1 MATKTTEKKKLS
13 DVTARAYDS
22 VEEKALASVRESI
35 EVLIKSLEKTRFT
48 DEDWA
53 RSAAQME
60 DVHKGL
66 LLVQQRRAAKE
77 ALKTAPEPINEK
89 EYSTLSRT
97 AAGRLRSA
105 LQMISGYGPNLS
117 CAQVASLLTVA
128 MFPGRNLGQL
138 AHLASLPKSTMSRHM
153 LDLSAYRRTRKGL
166 EGEDRS
172 RAPGLGLID
181 VVTPPDN
188 MRERHY
194 TLTQRGSALINI
206 LETILAK

>member
-1 MATKTTEKKKLS
+1 VNTTKSKKPSSTEDLTKKIEELQGRAQKL
-13 DVTARAYDS
+13 A
-22 VEEKALASVRESI
+22 
-35 EVLIKSLEKTRFT
+35 
-48 DEDWA
+48 EDL
-53 RSAAQME
+53 R
-60 DVHKGL
+60 DDH
-66 LLVQQRRAAKE
+66 
-77 ALKTAPEPINEK
+77 INDR
-89 EYSTLSRT
+89 EYSTLART
-97 AAGRLRSA
+97 AAGRLRSS
-105 LQMISGYGPNLS
+105 LQMIAGYGPNLS

-153 LDLSAYRRTRKGL
+153 LDLSAYRRSRKGL
-166 EGEDRS
+166 EGEDRA